1 MTPSFT
7 HYSLR
12 TIFYDLPFFL
22 IVTTIVL
29 NVVTAVL
36 IDRFSDLRGERVSLF
51 IDGDQGIVQYIF
63 MTRTQLKVKRRKH
76 VSFVE

>member
-22 IVTTIVL
+22 VVTTIVL
-29 NVVTAVL
+29 NIVTAVL

-51 IDGDQGIVQYIF
+51 INGYRAIIMISLLG
-63 MTRTQLKVKRRKH
+63 H
-76 VSFVE
+76 C